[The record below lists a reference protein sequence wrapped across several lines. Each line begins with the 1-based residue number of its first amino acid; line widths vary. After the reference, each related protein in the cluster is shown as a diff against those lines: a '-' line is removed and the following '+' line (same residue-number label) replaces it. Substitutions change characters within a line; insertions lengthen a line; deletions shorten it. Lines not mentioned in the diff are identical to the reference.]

1 MADTGIE
8 RPTLVAVTSAAVMRI
23 SEAAGSLEPAAAT
36 GWAAGSDS
44 GSMPATRPAI
54 TSGARKAR
62 ARRGRVA
69 REGMFFISD
78 RSAGEMEVRGNQ
90 RQEKLAASR

>member
-69 REGMFFISD
+69 REGMRVRRD
-78 RSAGEMEVRGNQ
+78 GSAGGVGARGTK
-90 RQEKLAASR
+90 RQEKLDAPQ